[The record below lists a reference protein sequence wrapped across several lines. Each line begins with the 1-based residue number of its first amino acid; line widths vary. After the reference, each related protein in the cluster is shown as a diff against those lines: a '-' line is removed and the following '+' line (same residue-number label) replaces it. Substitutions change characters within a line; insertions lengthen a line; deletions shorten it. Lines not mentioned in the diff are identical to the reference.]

1 MSRFERGSNVIRRL
15 RFGPAAAASVVFCLA
30 AAAAFP
36 SEVAVERIGRV
47 EVHVDG
53 APADPATAALISL
66 KEGDLFSLKDIHV
79 AVRQIFRTGMFSD
92 IRVERGG
99 EDGSALIFSLSRK
112 RLTRSIRYMT
122 DKAIRERTLRR
133 EVSALR
139 QGAYF
144 EEEKLARAR
153 AELQAVLIR
162 DGFFEPDIATDVA
175 HSPGDPAVDV
185 VFRILAWRRYRVADV
200 EFLYPEGVA
209 AEELI
214 GKIET
219 RPGREFIPR
228 RLEEDIRR
236 LEAFYYAKGYRRVS
250 VDVVGEEFDESAGTV
265 SLELKIDPWE
275 RISIQIKGADVPTSL
290 LAPIWEERIFEDWG
304 LAEGEARILDFLRE
318 RGYLFASLTGTIDR
332 QDNDIRVLYDVV
344 PGKKYRIE
352 DVEFVGLTAFAPS
365 RLKQELELGDRIL
378 FFPAIDGRRLFE
390 LPRDIELFLQ
400 SQGFSDPRIEMH
412 FAEAKGRIR
421 AIISIEEGN
430 RKTVGRIDF
439 QGAHAL
445 SPERLKTEL
454 VSFEGGPYFPPNIQR
469 DIETIEAFYLDQGM
483 RDTRVAAE
491 AVPSDKGV
499 INLVL
504 TISEGRDVKI
514 GAVIVTGNRITRPE
528 VIRRELRVREDEPAA
543 AGRILESKRRLE
555 NLGIFADV
563 RIDEI
568 PVSADVVN
576 LVITVREAER
586 SYAGL
591 GVGLETR
598 GEPRTLA
605 LWKNAI
611 RPRGTAEY
619 IRSNVFGVAAQ
630 VSLVSQ
636 FSLIEKR
643 AVVSWDQPYFFGM
656 AMRTYM
662 NAWLETED
670 RRSFGFDRRGVSL
683 NTIKSLGR
691 GRLFM
696 TTLSWSRTRLTF
708 LEIEESEVDRRLF
721 PYSTTLLS
729 STMIWD
735 RRDDSF
741 NPEKGTFFSVVGE
754 WAYPLFR
761 AESDYIKT
769 FLKFQAYRPV
779 WTQLN
784 FSFTG
789 RLGLGRGRM
798 PIPERFFGG
807 GSNSFRGETFDELG
821 PKDPESGMPVGGKAV
836 FLLNFELKFPMLAS
850 LPDLSGA
857 VFFDIGNVFSKRS
870 DFDLLGF
877 KTAVG
882 TGLRYRTPLGPI
894 RLDLGWNLDD
904 PERKGK
910 PIAFITIGNVF

>member
-1 MSRFERGSNVIRRL
+1 MSRFGKGSEGGRRF
-15 RFGPAAAASVVFCLA
+15 RFGPAAASVVFCLA
-30 AAAAFP
+30 AAAALP
-36 SEVAVERIGRV
+36 AAERAEIISRV

-53 APADPATAALISL
+53 APADPQTTSLVPL
-66 KEGDLFSLKDIHV
+66 KEGDPFSLKDIHV
-79 AVRQIFRTGMFSD
+79 TVRQIFRTGMFSD

-99 EDGSALIFSLSRK
+99 EDGSAVIFRLNRK
-112 RLTRSIRYMT
+112 RLTRSIRYVA
-122 DKAIRERTLRR
+122 DKEIRDRVLRR
-133 EVSALR
+133 EVTALR

-144 EEEKLARAR
+144 EEEKLARAL
-153 AELQAVLIR
+153 AEIEAVLIR
-162 DGFFEPDIATDVA
+162 DGFFDPDIEVDVA

-185 VFRILAWRRYRVADV
+185 VFRILSWRRYEVADV
-200 EFLYPEGVA
+200 AFLFPEGVA
-209 AEELI
+209 AEDLI
-214 GKIET
+214 GKMAT
-219 RPGREFIPR
+219 RPGREFIPK

-236 LEAFYYAKGYRRVS
+236 LEAFYDAKGYRRVS
-250 VDVVGEEFDESAGTV
+250 VEVVRKEFDPSDGTV
-265 SLELKIDPWE
+265 FLELRIDPWE

-304 LAEGEARILDFLRE
+304 LAEGEARILDYLRE
-318 RGYLFASLTGTIDR
+318 RGYVFATLTGTLDR
-332 QDNDIRVLYDVV
+332 QDNEIRVLYQVE

-352 DVEFVGLTAFAPS
+352 DVEFTGLTAFPPA

-378 FFPAIDGRRLFE
+378 FFQAIDGRRLFE
-390 LPRDIELFLQ
+390 LPRDIEIFLQ
-400 SQGFSDPRIEMH
+400 SQGFPEPRIEIH
-412 FAEAKGRIR
+412 FQETRGRIR
-421 AIISIEEGN
+421 ANIAIEEGH

-439 QGAHAL
+439 RGVHAV
-445 SPERLKTEL
+445 SPDLLKAEM
-454 VSFEGGPYFPPNIQR
+454 VSVEGGPYFPPNIQR
-469 DIETIEAFYLDQGM
+469 DIEKIEAFYLDRGI

-491 AVPSDKGV
+491 TLPLDDNVA
-499 INLVL
+499 NLVL
-504 TISEGRDVKI
+504 TVNEGRDVKI
-514 GAVIVTGNRITRPE
+514 GAVIITGNRITKPG
-528 VIRRELRVREDEPAA
+528 VIRRELRVLEDEPAS
-543 AGRILESKRRLE
+543 AGRIQESRRRLE
-555 NLGIFADV
+555 SLGIFADV

-568 PVSADVVN
+568 PVSAGVVN

-591 GVGLETR
+591 GIGLETR
-598 GEPRTLA
+598 GEPRSLA
-605 LWKNAI
+605 IWENAV

-619 IRSNVFGVAAQ
+619 IRSNVFGMAAQ
-630 VSLVSQ
+630 VSLVTQ

-643 AVVSWDQPYFFGM
+643 AVVSWDQPYFFRM

-670 RRSFGFDRRGVSL
+670 RRSFGFDRRGASL
-683 NTIKSLGR
+683 NTIKPLGQ

-769 FLKFQAYRPV
+769 FLKFQIYRPV

-784 FSFTG
+784 FSFTT

-807 GSNSFRGETFDELG
+807 GSNSFRGETFDGLG

-850 LPDLSGA
+850 LPDLGGA
-857 VFFDIGNVFSKRS
+857 VFLDIGNVFSKRS

-877 KTAVG
+877 KSAVG
-882 TGLRYRTPLGPI
+882 VGLRYRTPLGPI
-894 RLDLGWNLDD
+894 RFDLGWNLDES
-904 PERKGK
+904 ERRGR